1 MNFPQYLSTTDRT
14 VCVVG
19 EINKSTTL
27 KEAGVFVDGKGYLGE
42 DDHIWI
48 YSGEGKPKRFNEYPY
63 FWLNEEGKK
72 EFSEPGESTL
82 EEFSK
87 SKLNELSVDVII
99 EKTDET
105 KELYNEKAIND
116 MNKGAS
122 LFVPIDKESDDFLKK
137 IIKTA
142 IKEKGI
148 DISRLKYKMD
158 EKYILPNMKAAL
170 QNDTKMSVAYF
181 TIWCELLGLSFSVQ
195 VTDNGTDEQ
204 DPLKEDLIYTSD
216 ADKVMKITDF

>member
-1 MNFPQYLSTTDRT
+1 MNT
-14 VCVVG
+14 
-19 EINKSTTL
+19 
-27 KEAGVFVDGKGYLGE
+27 
-42 DDHIWI
+42 
-48 YSGEGKPKRFNEYPY
+48 
-63 FWLNEEGKK
+63 
-72 EFSEPGESTL
+72 
-82 EEFSK
+82 
-87 SKLNELSVDVII
+87 
-99 EKTDET
+99 
-105 KELYNEKAIND
+105 
-116 MNKGAS
+116 GAS

-216 ADKVMKITDF
+216 ADKVMKISEF